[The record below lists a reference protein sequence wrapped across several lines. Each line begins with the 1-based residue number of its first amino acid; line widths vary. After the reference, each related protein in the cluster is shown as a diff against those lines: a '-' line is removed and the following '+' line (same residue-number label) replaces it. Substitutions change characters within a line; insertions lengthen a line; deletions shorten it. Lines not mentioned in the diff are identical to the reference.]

1 MLLVF
6 LSSKWPDVIVWN
18 RLFHSSNLN
27 YSKWNKSCNTW
38 NVSNLPWLECY
49 LEALIIFDRL
59 FWHTF
64 LNLLNFFFSIF
75 SKTSNA
81 TLSQTLPP
89 SKVCYSPW
97 VKFIWSKV
105 YSEQSKCR
113 IKFTRSKVFLKNFTW
128 SKGFWSRVIFY
139 PEWSLPRVKFARS
152 KRRVM

>member
-1 MLLVF
+1 MFKLSLLSWEIIRYLVEKKLFFKYLSQSARISTLQYMINYMLLVF

-18 RLFHSSNLN
+18 RLFHSSNPN

-75 SKTSNA
+75 SKNSNA

-105 YSEQSKCR
+105 YSE
-113 IKFTRSKVFLKNFTW
+113 
-128 SKGFWSRVIFY
+128 
-139 PEWSLPRVKFARS
+139 
-152 KRRVM
+152 